1 MLNSIINAPL
11 LYIMVGIVI
20 FTVMLF
26 AVLFAKKA
34 YQRALDI
41 GYTHSDLKRVIK
53 STIIASIVP
62 SLAVMMGL
70 FALATAL
77 GNAWPWLRL
86 SVVGSITYE
95 LMAAETA
102 AASMGVQLSQLSQVG
117 ITGFVTI
124 MFVMTVGAVSGLIVL
139 FFFGEKIHR
148 GAIQLGKNKQSFGIV
163 ALECFMIGLLAT
175 FLPAV
180 FTMGLDVV
188 FTFLTSLIITLTL
201 GVIVIKFKLTWLKDF
216 ILAIALIGGMASSI
230 LWVGWFGA

>member
-1 MLNSIINAPL
+1 MLNQVINAPL

-20 FTVMLF
+20 MTVMLF
-26 AVLFAKKA
+26 AVLFAIKA
-34 YQRALDI
+34 YQRALEL
-41 GYTHSDLKRVIK
+41 GFTKADLLRVIK

-70 FALATAL
+70 FALAGAL

-102 AASMGVQLSQLSQVG
+102 AASMGVQLSQLSSMG
-117 ITGFVTI
+117 LSGFVTI

-148 GAIQLGKNKQSFGIV
+148 GAISLGKNKQSFGIV

-188 FTFLTSLIITLTL
+188 LTFLTSLIITVLL
-201 GVIVIKFKLTWLKDF
+201 GLVVIKFKVTWLKDF

-230 LWVGWFGA
+230 LWTGWFGS